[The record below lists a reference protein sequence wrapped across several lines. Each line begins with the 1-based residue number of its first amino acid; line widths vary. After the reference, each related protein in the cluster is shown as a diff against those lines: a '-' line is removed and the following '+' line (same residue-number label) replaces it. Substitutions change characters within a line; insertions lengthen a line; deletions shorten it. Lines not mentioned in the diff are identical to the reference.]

1 MKIEHISYCL
11 GDEHRSIRDW
21 CDRNGCSV
29 ELQQRFSASGLDKYF
44 DHGDRNI
51 DELAIGA
58 VRKLLRDTSLSMED
72 IDMIVYFHTQQSS
85 VPAGGRDIG
94 HLLNDDFDVR
104 CPSFSISQQNCVSS
118 LVALQFIQRLFNTQ
132 SHLQRVLLVGADA
145 IGVDGMRSVNGGV
158 GFHSDGG
165 VASTLVRA
173 SVNTANSE
181 LLTTEFLSFAEHY
194 RGMDSP
200 PELAAAL
207 DRQYYLATHKVIS
220 ATLKKAGLSTGDLRW
235 IFPHNV
241 NLPGWKA
248 IAAGIKL
255 PEERLFTKNIKDKSH
270 IYGCDGLI
278 NLADAMSANELQRGD
293 YYLIFSMGYGGF
305 FGAAAFQY

>member
-11 GDEHRSIRDW
+11 GEEHRSIRDW
-21 CDRNGCSV
+21 CVRNGCSV
-29 ELQQRFSASGLDKYF
+29 ELQQRFADSGLDKYF
-44 DHGDRNI
+44 DHGNRNI

-58 VRKLLRDTSLSMED
+58 VRKLLEDSSLSMEE
-72 IDMIVYFHTQQSS
+72 IDLIVYFHTQQSS
-85 VPAGGRDIG
+85 VPAGSRDIG
-94 HLLNDDFDVR
+94 NLLNDYFNVR
-104 CPSFSISQQNCVSS
+104 CLSFSISQQNCVSS
-118 LVALQFIQRLFNTQ
+118 LVALQFIQRLFNIQ
-132 SHLQRVLLVGADA
+132 PHLQRVLLVGSDA

-165 VASTLVRA
+165 VASTLVR
-173 SVNTANSE
+173 TDANNE
-181 LLTTEFLSFAEHY
+181 LLATEFLSFSEHY

-200 PELAAAL
+200 PDLAAAL

-220 ATLKKAGLSTGDLRW
+220 ATLKKAGLSTANLRW

-241 NLPGWKA
+241 NVPGWKA
-248 IAAGIKL
+248 IAAGVKL
-255 PEERLFTKNIKDKSH
+255 SDDRVFTRNIKDKSH

-278 NLADAMSANELQRGD
+278 NLADAMSANELQKGD
-293 YYLIFSMGYGGF
+293 YYLVFSMGYGGF

>member
-1 MKIEHISYCL
+1 MKIENISYCL

-21 CDRNGCSV
+21 CVRTGCPA
-29 ELQQRFSASGLDKYF
+29 ELQQRFAAAGLDTYF
-44 DHGDRNI
+44 DHGNRNI

-58 VRKLLRDTSLSMED
+58 VRKLFQDTSLSMED
-72 IDMIVYFHTQQSS
+72 IDLIVYFHTQQSS

-94 HLLNDDFDVR
+94 NLLNDHFDVR

-118 LVALQFIQRLFNTQ
+118 LVALQLIQRLFDTQ
-132 SHLQRVLLVGADA
+132 PDLQRVLLLGSDA
-145 IGVDGMRSVNGGV
+145 IGIEELRNVNGGV

-165 VASTLVRA
+165 VATTLVRTGA
-173 SVNTANSE
+173 NNELITA
-181 LLTTEFLSFAEHY
+181 EFLSFAEHY

-200 PELAAAL
+200 PELAAEL
-207 DRQYYLATHKVIS
+207 DRQYYIATHKVIS
-220 ATLKKAGLSTGDLRW
+220 ATLKKAGLSPADLRW

-255 PEERLFTKNIKDKSH
+255 PEERLFTRNIKDKSH

-278 NLADAMSANELQRGD
+278 NLADAMSANELQKGD
-293 YYLIFSMGYGGF
+293 SYLIFSMGYGGF

>member
-11 GDEHRSIRDW
+11 GEEQRSIRDW
-21 CDRNGCSV
+21 CVRNNSPAA
-29 ELQQRFSASGLDKYF
+29 LQQRFADSGLDKYF

-51 DELAIGA
+51 DALAIGA
-58 VRKLLRDTSLSMED
+58 VSKLFQDSGLSMED

-85 VPAGGRDIG
+85 VPGGGRDIG
-94 HLLNDDFDVR
+94 SLLNDHFNVR
-104 CPSFSISQQNCVSS
+104 CQCFSISQQNCVSS
-118 LVALQFIQRLFNTQ
+118 LVALDFLQRLFKTQ
-132 SHLQRVLLVGADA
+132 PHLQRVLLVGADA
-145 IGVDGMRSVNGGV
+145 IGIEMLRNVNGGV

-165 VASTLVRA
+165 VASTLVRDGE
-173 SVNTANSE
+173 NNK

-200 PELAAAL
+200 PELAGVL

-220 ATLKKAGLSTGDLRW
+220 ATLKKAGIAVSDLRW

-241 NLPGWKA
+241 NVPGWKA

-255 PEERLFTKNIKDKSH
+255 PEDRVFTRNIREKSH
-270 IYGCDGLI
+270 VYGCDGLI
-278 NLADAMSANELQRGD
+278 NIADAMSANELQEGD
-293 YYLIFSMGYGGF
+293 YYLVFSMGYGGF
-305 FGAAAFQY
+305 FGAGAFQY

>member
-11 GDEHRSIRDW
+11 GEERRSIRDW
-21 CDRNGCSV
+21 CAINDCPA
-29 ELQQRFSASGLDKYF
+29 ELQKRFADSGLDKYF
-44 DHGDRNI
+44 DHGDKNI

-58 VRKLLRDTSLSMED
+58 VSKLFQDTGLSMDD
-72 IDMIVYFHTQQSS
+72 IDMIVFFHTQQCS
-85 VPAGGRDIG
+85 VPAGARDIG
-94 HLLNDDFDVR
+94 HLLNDHFNVR
-104 CPSFSISQQNCVSS
+104 CPAFSVSQQNCVSS
-118 LVALQFIQRLFNTQ
+118 LVAIDLIQRLFNTQ
-132 SHLQRVLLVGADA
+132 PHLQRVLLVGADA
-145 IGVDGMRSVNGGV
+145 IGIEGLRSVNGGV

-165 VASTLVRA
+165 VASTLVR
-173 SVNTANSE
+173 SGEKNE

-200 PELAAAL
+200 PELAAVL

-220 ATLKKAGLSTGDLRW
+220 STLKKAGISTADLRW

-241 NLPGWKA
+241 NVPGWKA

-255 PEERLFTKNIKDKSH
+255 PDDRIFTRNIKDKSH

-278 NLADAMSANELQRGD
+278 NLADAMSENELQKGD
-293 YYLIFSMGYGGF
+293 YYLVFSMGYGGF
-305 FGAAAFQY
+305 FGAGAFQY